1 MTQAVPPVRVRVQR
15 GLDWTAEQ
23 VFTVAFRIGRL
34 PECEVHIP
42 DPIVS
47 KVHAQVTYEQG
58 RWWLYDAQS
67 LNGTF
72 LNGERIDRVA
82 LPATGKVGLGVDGA
96 TLWIT
101 VGEGERETGRSQE
114 ISSAVG
120 QPESVTVLVK
130 MLEGRTE
137 TGNEAGHKKY
147 REAVQRIK
155 TKQARRYSILIGLC
169 MVLLVGTG
177 LYAYRQYLR
186 IEAIREQAGDIFYA
200 MKQVE
205 LRIAELEGKI
215 EYLEEKTR
223 QEQLKDIVAKRQLIK
238 SLEAKY
244 DRFIK
249 ELGIYDPSMS
259 EQERAVFHVA
269 RLFGECEATMP
280 KDFLRE
286 VNKYIR
292 RWKATDRLSASIRRA
307 KENGYIDVVAN
318 QMFTRNLPPQF
329 FYLALQES
337 GFDSKAVGPK
347 TRLGYAKGIWQFI
360 PTTAQEYGLKTGP
373 LKDSADYDPKDERF
387 HFVKATEA
395 AARYIKRI
403 YTTDAQA
410 SGLLV
415 IASYNWGEG
424 NVIKMIRQLPQNPQE
439 RNFWKLLQNFKI
451 PKETYD
457 YVFSIIA
464 AAVIGEN
471 PRLFGFDFGNPFA
484 PSSP

>member
-1 MTQAVPPVRVRVQR
+1 MPDPQSAQVQTIPPVRVRIQR
-15 GLDWTAEQ
+15 DHEWSSEQ
-23 VFTVAFRIGRL
+23 VFRTSFRIGRL
-34 PECEVHIP
+34 PECDVQIA
-42 DPIVS
+42 DPTVS
-47 KVHAQVTYEQG
+47 KVHAEVTFEEG
-58 RWWLYDAQS
+58 RWWLSDLQS

-72 LNGERIDRVA
+72 LNGQRIDRVA
-82 LPATGKVGLGVDGA
+82 LPASGKVGLG
-96 TLWIT
+96 T
-101 VGEGERETGRSQE
+101 GEPAIWMTIDEG
-114 ISSAVG
+114 
-120 QPESVTVLVK
+120 ESVTVLVDI
-130 MLEGRTE
+130 LEGRKQRDE
-137 TGNEAGHKKY
+137 GKGREKY
-147 REAVQRIK
+147 QQAVQRIK
-155 TKQARRYSILIGLC
+155 KRQARRYSVLIGLC
-169 MVLLVGTG
+169 LVILAGLS
-177 LYAYRQYLR
+177 LYAYQQHLR
-186 IEAIREQAGDIFYA
+186 IEAIRGQAGDIFYS

-205 LRIAELEGKI
+205 LRIAELEDKI
-215 EYLEEKTR
+215 EILAGKAR

-280 KDFLRE
+280 KDFLKE

-307 KENGYIDVVAN
+307 KESGYIDVVAN

-373 LKDSADYDPKDERF
+373 LKDSADYDPQDERF
-387 HFVKATEA
+387 HFVKATDA

-424 NVIKMIRQLPQNPQE
+424 NVIKMIRQMPQNPEE

-451 PKETYD
+451 PQETYD

-471 PRLFGFDFGNPFA
+471 PRLFGFDFGSPFTDSA
-484 PSSP
+484 P